1 MAWLKA
7 SLKLVLETD
16 EQLSNG
22 AFKMKSKTF
31 SNLRQS
37 ATEEKCV
44 AVANALGGLQKY
56 TLFAVERIDTQQ
68 FTI

>member
-16 EQLSNG
+16 EQNSNG
-22 AFKMKSKTF
+22 TYKMKSKTF
-31 SNLRQS
+31 SNLREG

-44 AVANALGGLQKY
+44 AVANALGALQKY
-56 TLFAVERIDTQQ
+56 TLFGVERIDVQS
-68 FTI
+68 FNI

>member
-16 EQLSNG
+16 EQQSNG
-22 AFKMKSKTF
+22 AYKMKSKTF
-31 SNLRQS
+31 SNLRES

-44 AVANALGGLQKY
+44 AVANALAELQKY
-56 TLFAVERIDTQQ
+56 TLLSVQRIDVQEY
-68 FTI
+68 TI